1 MFFVQRQLD
10 ILIGKRM
17 GEGLRRRGFFVVEL
31 LTGQNKQNRL
41 GRVSTPQPISPS
53 DASALIALD

>member
-1 MFFVQRQLD
+1 MLSTELQRHGAACFAVQRELD

-17 GEGLRRRGFFVVEL
+17 GEPPYRRGFFVVDP

-41 GRVSTPQPISPS
+41 GRPKLEGS
-53 DASALIALD
+53 